1 MINRLAALYELQTI
15 DDELDALQSL
25 RGDLPLAVQA
35 LKERIDGLVK
45 TKDEKEDEIKKN
57 EAKKLYN
64 DGEVALILENQ
75 KRFKSQL
82 HAVRNNREY
91 DALAKEIDHAETMMK
106 KLDTETDSLTS
117 ANKILSHELEA
128 IIPQIDELKIHHAE
142 KEEDLK
148 TIVKA
153 NEREE
158 AKYLE
163 KRKALQ
169 AEIKQGD
176 YSTYMRIRKA
186 KGGKA
191 VATIKRQACSGCHNV
206 VPSQRQLE
214 IRRNNKVF
222 TCEYCGRILVSNE
235 VAESISK

>member
-1 MINRLAALYELQTI
+1 MI
-15 DDELDALQSL
+15 DDELDSLQSL

-45 TKDEKEDEIKKN
+45 TKEEKEEEIKKN
-57 EAKKLYN
+57 EAKKIHN
-64 DGEVALILENQ
+64 TDESALILENQ
-75 KRFKSQL
+75 KKFKAQL

-91 DALAKEIDHAETMMK
+91 DALAKEIDHSESMSS
-106 KLDTETDSLTS
+106 KLDKEIESLTS
-117 ANKILSHELEA
+117 ANNILTKELEA
-128 IIPQIDELKIHHAE
+128 IIPQIDELNLHLEE

-148 TIVKA
+148 VIVKA

-158 AKYLE
+158 AKFNE
-163 KRKALQ
+163 KRKAIE
-169 AEIKQGD
+169 ATIKPAD
-176 YSTYMRIRKA
+176 LATYRRIRKA

-235 VAESISK
+235 IAESISK

>member
-1 MINRLAALYELQTI
+1 MI

-35 LKERIDGLVK
+35 LKDRIDGLVK
-45 TKDEKEDEIKKN
+45 TKDEKEEEVAKN
-57 EAKKLYN
+57 DAKKKHNLS
-64 DGEVALILENQ
+64 EIELLLENQ
-75 KRFKSQL
+75 KKFKAQL

-106 KLDTETDSLTS
+106 KLEAEIESLTK
-117 ANKILSHELEA
+117 ANKILQNELEA
-128 IIPQIDELKIHHAE
+128 INPQIDELNLHHEE
-142 KEEDLK
+142 KEADLK

-158 AKYLE
+158 AKYQE
-163 KRKALQ
+163 KRKVVQ
-169 AEIKQGD
+169 TNIKQGD

-235 VAESISK
+235 VAESISN